1 MNRYIHLAGRILLAT
16 IFLLAGLGK
25 LANPDATSGY
35 MQAMGVSGALV
46 WPTLLF
52 EIGAALAIMVGWH
65 TRAVALLLAG
75 FCLVSGAIFHHNF
88 ADQVQMILFLK
99 NVSMAG
105 GLLLLVAGGASAL
118 SLDTRQGKA
127 A

>member
-1 MNRYIHLAGRILLAT
+1 MNRYLHLTGRILLAT

-25 LANPDATSGY
+25 LANPGATAGY
-35 MQAMGVSGALV
+35 MQAMGVPGWLV

-52 EIGAALAIMVGWH
+52 EIGAALAIMAGWQ

-105 GLLLLVAGGASAL
+105 GLLLLVASGAGAL
-118 SLDTRQGKA
+118 SLDARQGRA